1 MTPLHWAVERGH
13 YSVVVKLMEYG
24 SNPNALSKFEKTP
37 LIIALENGR
46 QDIMDA
52 LQNTEVRVCRV
63 FIICIINQLKKYIF
77 ECHYG

>member
-46 QDIMDA
+46 QDVMDA
-52 LQNTEVRVCRV
+52 LQNTEVRVWLILCFDNKLSRKKV
-63 FIICIINQLKKYIF
+63 FLIN
-77 ECHYG
+77 

>member
-46 QDIMDA
+46 QDVMDA
-52 LQNTEVRVCRV
+52 LQNTEVRVRPA
-63 FIICIINQLKKYIF
+63 LIF
-77 ECHYG
+77 RMISARQ